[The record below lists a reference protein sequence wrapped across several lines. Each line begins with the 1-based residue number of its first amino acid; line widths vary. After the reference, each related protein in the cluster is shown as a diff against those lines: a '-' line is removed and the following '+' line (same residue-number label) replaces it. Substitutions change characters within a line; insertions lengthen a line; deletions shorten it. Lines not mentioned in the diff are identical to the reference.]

1 MSKEIKIPH
10 PEYGHVIFTE
20 PTTRQEDILKDYV
33 KLKTKE
39 MFERDYEKDW
49 KKTFLEDYW

>member
-20 PTTRQEDILKDYV
+20 PTSRQEDILKDYI

-39 MFERDYEKDW
+39 MFDNDYEEDW